1 MQHIPEAVPKDWQ
14 YLRDHYKWLVAM
26 RKRFVGFT
34 PREFRWAEASIR
46 FDWAQSERALFK
58 AQEEI
63 RQKAANRHEDQ
74 VRDLK
79 QTHARRLEEEKAEV
93 HRALQQLVKP
103 YPLGVDHLPYTKQGF
118 IDVHARI
125 SVDRW
130 MFQDME
136 MNSRAYICNELAH
149 LLAREIQQ
157 SKLIPEQEFRPDR
170 SPTPEWEIK
179 A

>member
-26 RKRFVGFT
+26 RKRFIGFT
-34 PREFRWAEASIR
+34 PREWIFEKQRQAILYGGAE
-46 FDWAQSERALFK
+46 EALT
-58 AQEEI
+58 EI
-63 RQKAANRHEDQ
+63 HRNSMEQ
-74 VRDLK
+74 LK
-79 QTHARRLEEEKAEV
+79 KQHARQLEEEKAEV

-157 SKLIPEQEFRPDR
+157 SKLIPEQEFRLDR